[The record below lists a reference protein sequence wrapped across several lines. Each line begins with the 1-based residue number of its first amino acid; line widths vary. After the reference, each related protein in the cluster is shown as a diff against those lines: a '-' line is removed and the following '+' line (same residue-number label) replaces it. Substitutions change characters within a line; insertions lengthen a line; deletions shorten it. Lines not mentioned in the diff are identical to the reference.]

1 MPKVKVQKLQ
11 NYPVHNIQTVRVSD
25 LNYGAH
31 LAYDR
36 VLSLAHQARVELF
49 SDWNVSEIDLGDQKT
64 GLVVGDVAVNYL
76 GEGFLND
83 ILRIETAA
91 LEIGAL
97 SFRFNHRFV
106 STKTEKDIVLIDI
119 GFVGFD
125 YSSRMP
131 GRLPTAF
138 TEKLKSIAV

>member
-1 MPKVKVQKLQ
+1 MPKVKVQKLST
-11 NYPVHNIQTVRVSD
+11 YPVQHTLTIRVSD

-36 VLSLAHQARVELF
+36 VLTLAHQARIELF
-49 SDWNVSEIDLGDQKT
+49 SEWNVTEIDLGDQKT

-83 ILRIETAA
+83 KISIETAA
-91 LEIGAL
+91 IEVGSIA
-97 SFRFNHRFV
+97 FRFSHRFSNIETGKEV
-106 STKTEKDIVLIDI
+106 ALAEI

-125 YSSRMP
+125 YNRRMP
-131 GRLPTAF
+131 GRLPPEF
-138 TEKLKSIAV
+138 TEKLKQIAG